1 MNCSLG
7 YSRGIFSMFHFV
19 NCTKWIAEVGKIKDI
34 LIFVGHFL
42 HFPEDFDAVCVDDG
56 SKIHTR
62 NEWSDCMFKHLV
74 EEVE

>member
-1 MNCSLG
+1 
-7 YSRGIFSMFHFV
+7 MFHFV

-34 LIFVGHFL
+34 LIFAGHFL